1 MKFKEPHAPR
11 RVALAAGLC
20 CGLATLAGHAGA
32 AETASWEYVIVAT
45 SEQESLTP
53 PMLSVAP
60 NGALQVGF
68 ANFRRVN
75 ADPATAPWPRVVT
88 GGVYLQELGGKRRL
102 LAADTDPTP
111 GQASRRLCFNFI
123 NGLCPP
129 GTARLSVD
137 QGKVAFMASSTFEGQ
152 AAMSG
157 IYLADGVTAPRRVV
171 DTTMAMPG
179 GNGLNFASFG
189 GLGLSLNR
197 GRVAFYGDSGA
208 ASGSSPAWQGI
219 FADFG
224 AGVQTV
230 ATPGATM
237 NFGWG
242 AATSIVGFGGNLGLT
257 TTLQGADLLA
267 FDAQMHIG
275 NTNNVRA
282 VLERNPAA
290 APNVWTDVADSAVM
304 FPFNA
309 TSFFLGSVDPSGRAA
324 FRADTSGNP
333 SLPSGI
339 YLGPAPLVPVATV
352 NTPAGD
358 GGTLGGF
365 NFDPAVD
372 LSPRGIGQTPRDRW
386 VAFSAQSAAATSS
399 SASCT
404 ARR

>member
-102 LAADTDPTP
+102 LAADNDPTP

-171 DTTMAMPG
+171 D
-179 GNGLNFASFG
+179 
-189 GLGLSLNR
+189 
-197 GRVAFYGDSGA
+197 
-208 ASGSSPAWQGI
+208 QGH
-219 FADFG
+219 AD
-224 AGVQTV
+224 
-230 ATPGATM
+230 
-237 NFGWG
+237 
-242 AATSIVGFGGNLGLT
+242 
-257 TTLQGADLLA
+257 
-267 FDAQMHIG
+267 
-275 NTNNVRA
+275 
-282 VLERNPAA
+282 
-290 APNVWTDVADSAVM
+290 
-304 FPFNA
+304 
-309 TSFFLGSVDPSGRAA
+309 
-324 FRADTSGNP
+324 
-333 SLPSGI
+333 
-339 YLGPAPLVPVATV
+339 
-352 NTPAGD
+352 GD
-358 GGTLGGF
+358 GGNAQRLRQQHGL
-365 NFDPAVD
+365 N
-372 LSPRGIGQTPRDRW
+372 RIRQMIIQTWLNGADMLAEPQHD
-386 VAFSAQSAAATSS
+386 AEFFGLHAEET
-399 SASCT
+399 
-404 ARR
+404 